1 MCRPRFLP
9 VFMAMLAFASP
20 RLQAATDD
28 DWSGDDWIT
37 APTTEPLVLSVSIGV
52 LEGGDS
58 SLGGQL
64 SLPLGDHLVLD
75 LAGSRTRLEDNGGQ
89 FDSNDLEAR
98 IRFRL
103 GDQVRLLAGWRFQG
117 QSDELEI
124 RQYHL
129 GFAHETGS
137 FDIALRLH
145 RGSATVYSRS
155 GLSGFF
161 DIPERRRT
169 DLSGWS
175 VSLGGSGD
183 DWGWFAD
190 WEALQYDDDLSAL
203 GRLRLLQL
211 IIEPGALRQTGL
223 LIRDR
228 GSFGLIRYLDRDSWS
243 LGLTQTRNEVDGERS
258 RDLGLDG
265 QIAWGKNRWLLMGIG
280 YGLDAGQPWSASIG
294 LQWIGG

>member
-1 MCRPRFLP
+1 MRRSISLP
-9 VFMAMLAFASP
+9 ALLALLVAASP
-20 RLQAATDD
+20 GAYGLSDG
-28 DWSGDDWIT
+28 DWNSDDWIE
-37 APTTEPLVLSVSIGV
+37 APPAEAPVLSVGIGAI
-52 LEGGDS
+52 EGGDRYI
-58 SLGGQL
+58 GGQL
-64 SLPLGDHLVLD
+64 SLPLNDRMLLD
-75 LAGSRTRLEDNGGQ
+75 LAGSRTRLEDNGER
-89 FDSNDLEAR
+89 FDSNDLEAG

-124 RQYHL
+124 RQYHIGL
-129 GFAHETGS
+129 AQETGS

-161 DIPERRRT
+161 DIPQRRRS
-169 DLSGWS
+169 DLGGWS
-175 VSLGGSGD
+175 LSLGGSGD

-190 WEALQYDDDLSAL
+190 WTSLQYDDDLSAL

-211 IIEPGALRQTGL
+211 VIEPGALRQTGL

-228 GSFGLIRYLDRDSWS
+228 GRIGYIRYIGQDSWS

-265 QIAWGKNRWLLMGIG
+265 QIAWGRNRWLLLGVG
-280 YGLDAGQPWSASIG
+280 YGLDAGQAWSVSIG
-294 LQWIGG
+294 LQWIGT